1 MRTELDTERTILVTA
16 MHRPELCADLKLAP
30 QEWIATAHSDIWE
43 AINELK
49 LDAKPT
55 DPVAVM
61 AFLEGR
67 GKKSL
72 SLTVFDICQGSYPA
86 SNPEHYASLVK
97 SSYAKREAIAI
108 AKRLTDSPAE
118 IGEAI
123 DALMA
128 LQDKSSRGTEW
139 TLKQAVHAAYNHT
152 IEAHENGGKLIG
164 VTTGLSRMD
173 EFLGGFHNSDLVIV
187 GGRAAMGKTSLL
199 LNMIAAAG
207 KAGNAVGVISGEQPM
222 EQVGARALSL
232 ESNVPA
238 QLLRNGNLA
247 DEHWGYMTTGI
258 KNLVNLPVYLYD
270 ESAPSLND
278 VIRIARKWKHQHG
291 IKALYVD
298 YLQRISAT
306 GERRQEEVAKVARG
320 LKNLARSLNI
330 PVIAL
335 AQVNRASEQMAD
347 KRPTMASLSD
357 SSEIEKEADQ
367 VILIYREGYYSPE
380 APQNIAELLIVK
392 NRHGATGRAKVAW
405 IAEQM
410 RFADLPGENEWR

>member
-1 MRTELDTERTILVTA
+1 MRTELETERVILVTA
-16 MHRPELCADLKLAP
+16 MHKPELCADLKLAP
-30 QEWIATAHSDIWE
+30 QEWLSTAHADIWTT
-43 AINELK
+43 ISELRI
-49 LDAKPT
+49 DGKPT

-61 AFLEGR
+61 AQLEAI

-72 SLTVFDICQGSYPA
+72 ALTVMDIAAAHYPSGSV
-86 SNPEHYASLVK
+86 EHYADLVK
-97 SSYAKREAIAI
+97 AAYAKREAIAI
-108 AKRLTDSPAE
+108 GKRLTEQPDTVA
-118 IGEAI
+118 EAI

-128 LQDKSSRGTEW
+128 LLDKSSRGTEW
-139 TLKQAVHAAYNHT
+139 TLKQAVQAAYQHS
-152 IEAHENGGKLIG
+152 IAAYENGGKLMG
-164 VTTGLSRMD
+164 VNTGLTRLND
-173 EFLGGFHNSDLVIV
+173 FLGGFHDSDLVIL

-199 LNMIAAAG
+199 LNMITAAG
-207 KAGNAVGVISGEQPM
+207 KDGTPVGVISGEQPM

-232 ESNVPA
+232 SSNVAA
-238 QLLRNGNLA
+238 QSLRNGNLR
-247 DEHWGYMTTGI
+247 DEDWGYLTQGI
-258 KNLVNLPVYLYD
+258 KDLVNLPVYLYD

-278 VIRIARKWKHQHG
+278 VVRIARKWKHQHG

-298 YLQRISAT
+298 YLQRITAT

-320 LKNLARSLNI
+320 LKNLARNLNI

-335 AQVNRASEQMAD
+335 AQVNRASEQASD

-367 VILIYREGYYSPE
+367 VILIYREGYYKPE
-380 APQNIAELLIVK
+380 ADQSVAELLIVK

-410 RFADLPGENEWR
+410 KFADLPEHFS